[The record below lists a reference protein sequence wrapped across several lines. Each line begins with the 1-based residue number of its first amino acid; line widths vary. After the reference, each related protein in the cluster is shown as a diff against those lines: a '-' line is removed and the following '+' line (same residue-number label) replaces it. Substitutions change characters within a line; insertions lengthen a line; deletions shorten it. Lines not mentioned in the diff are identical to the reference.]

1 MIRKI
6 LEFLKKKYG
15 AYYTL
20 EAAWM
25 FGLTVVIFFS
35 IIFTS
40 FNLYH
45 ETVSEIK
52 RIQQVQLNAVKE
64 IREVNAVKDVADTVT
79 GRDR

>member
-52 RIQQVQLNAVKE
+52 RIQPVQ
-64 IREVNAVKDVADTVT
+64 INAVKDVADTVT

>member
-1 MIRKI
+1 MIKRI

-25 FGLTVVIFFS
+25 FGLAVIVYFSVIFL
-35 IIFTS
+35 S

-45 ETVSEIK
+45 ETVGEIK
-52 RIQQVQLNAVKE
+52 RVGPAKIEAVKE
-64 IREVNAVKDVADTVT
+64 FRTINSVWDTAGVLT
-79 GRDR
+79 GH

>member
-6 LEFLKKKYG
+6 LEFLEKKYG

-25 FGLTVVIFFS
+25 FGLTLVVFFS
-35 IIFTS
+35 IIFLS

-52 RIQQVQLNAVKE
+52 RIQPVQINAVKE
-64 IREVNAVKDVADTVT
+64 FREINAVRDIAEAVT
-79 GRDR
+79 ERN